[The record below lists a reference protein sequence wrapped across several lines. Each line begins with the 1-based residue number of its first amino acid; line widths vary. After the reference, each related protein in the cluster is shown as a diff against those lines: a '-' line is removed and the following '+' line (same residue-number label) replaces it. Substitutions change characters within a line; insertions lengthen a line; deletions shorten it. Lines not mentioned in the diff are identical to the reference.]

1 VLLYAEISGFPFLIR
16 FERNTVET
24 MSTIHAVESR
34 QQSVGSTRF
43 RTRLTGLLYLAGSLI
58 YLTVFAVKFASR
70 ELEDHG
76 FLEATSLL
84 LVSIAAL
91 ALLLVR
97 LFQDPTAPSSSPGF
111 VVSTRRS
118 RILLRTLAV
127 LHVIAAAIFAS
138 SAQPLLSIAMLVL
151 GVLLAINTLRSPLPY
166 LYNRFFRA
174 EARR

>member
-1 VLLYAEISGFPFLIR
+1 
-16 FERNTVET
+16 
-24 MSTIHAVESR
+24 
-34 QQSVGSTRF
+34 
-43 RTRLTGLLYLAGSLI
+43 
-58 YLTVFAVKFASR
+58 VFAVKFASR